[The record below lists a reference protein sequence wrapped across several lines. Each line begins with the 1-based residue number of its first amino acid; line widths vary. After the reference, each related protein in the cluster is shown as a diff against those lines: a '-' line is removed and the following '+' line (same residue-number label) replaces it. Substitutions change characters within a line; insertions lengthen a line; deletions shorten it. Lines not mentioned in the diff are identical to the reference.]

1 MSKENI
7 SGRRIAQALEE
18 RNMRAIDLADRTGIS
33 RGAIS
38 CYISGKYKAK
48 QDKLYKMSKALG
60 VNPAW
65 LMGYDVDMTDSL
77 QDDYSYLPE
86 YPINDIELS
95 KSIGLK
101 IKNARIN
108 KGLTLKELGNRIG
121 ISESTAQR
129 YEQGDIKNISIK
141 MLKEFAFVLD
151 ITPAYLMGWKEDIQE
166 ENPKGVKIPVLG
178 SVAAGVPITAISN
191 IEDYEEI
198 TEDMARQGEYFALRI
213 KGDSMSP
220 LIRDGNIVIVRK
232 QAYIDTGDVAVVLV
246 NGDEATVKEIKKTK
260 EGITL
265 IGWNPSVYTPKFYS
279 KEEIEKLP
287 VDIVGKV
294 VESRAKF

>member
-1 MSKENI
+1 
-7 SGRRIAQALEE
+7 
-18 RNMRAIDLADRTGIS
+18 
-33 RGAIS
+33 
-38 CYISGKYKAK
+38 
-48 QDKLYKMSKALG
+48 
-60 VNPAW
+60 
-65 LMGYDVDMTDSL
+65 
-77 QDDYSYLPE
+77 
-86 YPINDIELS
+86 
-95 KSIGLK
+95 
-101 IKNARIN
+101 
-108 KGLTLKELGNRIG
+108 
-121 ISESTAQR
+121 
-129 YEQGDIKNISIK
+129 
-141 MLKEFAFVLD
+141 
-151 ITPAYLMGWKEDIQE
+151 MGWEPEQPKEK
-166 ENPKGVKIPVLG
+166 PKGVKIPVLG
-178 SVAAGVPITAISN
+178 FVAAGVPITAISN

-213 KGDSMSP
+213 KGESMSP

-265 IGWNPSVYTPKFYS
+265 IGWNPSAYTPKFYS

>member
-1 MSKENI
+1 MINNI
-7 SGRRIAQALEE
+7 GARIKQARIDAGFSVEELAKKIGKNRATIYRYESGEIADLPTTILEP
-18 RNMRAIDLADRTGIS
+18 LA
-33 RGAIS
+33 
-38 CYISGKYKAK
+38 
-48 QDKLYKMSKALG
+48 KALG
-60 VNPAW
+60 
-65 LMGYDVDMTDSL
+65 T
-77 QDDYSYLPE
+77 
-86 YPINDIELS
+86 
-95 KSIGLK
+95 
-101 IKNARIN
+101 
-108 KGLTLKELGNRIG
+108 
-121 ISESTAQR
+121 
-129 YEQGDIKNISIK
+129 
-141 MLKEFAFVLD
+141 
-151 ITPAYLMGWKEDIQE
+151 TPAQLMGWEPEQPKEK
-166 ENPKGVKIPVLG
+166 PKGIKIPVLG
-178 SVAAGVPITAISN
+178 SVAAGVPITAVSD

-198 TEDMARQGEYFALRI
+198 TPEMARQGEFFALKI

>member
-1 MSKENI
+1 MEIKNI
-7 SGRRIAQALEE
+7 LKNRRLELKLTLEDVSNIVGVSPATVSRWESGDIANMRRDRIA
-18 RNMRAIDLADRTGIS
+18 
-33 RGAIS
+33 
-38 CYISGKYKAK
+38 
-48 QDKLYKMSKALG
+48 LYSKALHIS
-60 VNPAW
+60 PA
-65 LMGYDVDMTDSL
+65 V
-77 QDDYSYLPE
+77 
-86 YPINDIELS
+86 I
-95 KSIGLK
+95 
-101 IKNARIN
+101 
-108 KGLTLKELGNRIG
+108 
-121 ISESTAQR
+121 
-129 YEQGDIKNISIK
+129 
-141 MLKEFAFVLD
+141 
-151 ITPAYLMGWKEDIQE
+151 MGWDDE
-166 ENPKGVKIPVLG
+166 ETHTTPKGVKIPVLG
-178 SVAAGVPITAISN
+178 TVAASIPITAVSN

-198 TEDMARQGEYFALRI
+198 TQEMARQGEYFALKI

>member
-1 MSKENI
+1 MKLAELLKKYRIDNGLTMDDLAKSSGLSKAYISMLEKNENSRNGKPITPSIRTLKSLAKGMNITIDLLLKQMDSSENI
-7 SGRRIAQALEE
+7 TLNI
-18 RNMRAIDLADRTGIS
+18 NT
-33 RGAIS
+33 
-38 CYISGKYKAK
+38 
-48 QDKLYKMSKALG
+48 
-60 VNPAW
+60 PP
-65 LMGYDVDMTDSL
+65 
-77 QDDYSYLPE
+77 LP
-86 YPINDIELS
+86 
-95 KSIGLK
+95 
-101 IKNARIN
+101 
-108 KGLTLKELGNRIG
+108 
-121 ISESTAQR
+121 Q
-129 YEQGDIKNISIK
+129 
-141 MLKEFAFVLD
+141 
-151 ITPAYLMGWKEDIQE
+151 
-166 ENPKGVKIPVLG
+166 GVKIPVLG
-178 SVAAGVPITAISN
+178 TVAAGIPITAVSD

-198 TEDMARQGEYFALRI
+198 TQEMARQGEFFALKI

-220 LIRDGNIVIVRK
+220 LIRDENIVIVRK

>member
-1 MSKENI
+1 ME
-7 SGRRIAQALEE
+7 
-18 RNMRAIDLADRTGIS
+18 
-33 RGAIS
+33 
-38 CYISGKYKAK
+38 
-48 QDKLYKMSKALG
+48 
-60 VNPAW
+60 
-65 LMGYDVDMTDSL
+65 
-77 QDDYSYLPE
+77 
-86 YPINDIELS
+86 
-95 KSIGLK
+95 
-101 IKNARIN
+101 
-108 KGLTLKELGNRIG
+108 
-121 ISESTAQR
+121 
-129 YEQGDIKNISIK
+129 IKNI
-141 MLKEFAFVLD
+141 LKNRRLELKLTLEEVANIVGV
-151 ITPAYLMGWKEDIQE
+151 TPATISRWESGNIANMRRDRI
-166 ENPKGVKIPVLG
+166 
-178 SVAAGVPITAISN
+178 AGIPITAVSD

-198 TEDMARQGEYFALRI
+198 TQEMARQGEFFALKI

-220 LIRDGNIVIVRK
+220 IIRNGNIVIVRK

>member
-1 MSKENI
+1 MINNI
-7 SGRRIAQALEE
+7 GARIKQARINAGFSVEELAKKIGKNRATIYRYESGEIADLPTTILEP
-18 RNMRAIDLADRTGIS
+18 LA
-33 RGAIS
+33 
-38 CYISGKYKAK
+38 
-48 QDKLYKMSKALG
+48 KALG
-60 VNPAW
+60 
-65 LMGYDVDMTDSL
+65 T
-77 QDDYSYLPE
+77 
-86 YPINDIELS
+86 
-95 KSIGLK
+95 
-101 IKNARIN
+101 
-108 KGLTLKELGNRIG
+108 
-121 ISESTAQR
+121 
-129 YEQGDIKNISIK
+129 
-141 MLKEFAFVLD
+141 
-151 ITPAYLMGWKEDIQE
+151 TPAQLMGWEPEQPKEK
-166 ENPKGVKIPVLG
+166 PKGVKIPVLG
-178 SVAAGVPITAISN
+178 SVAAGVPITAVSD

-198 TEDMARQGEYFALRI
+198 TQEMARQGEFFALKI

>member
-1 MSKENI
+1 MINNI
-7 SGRRIAQALEE
+7 GARIKQARIDAGFSVEELAKKIGKNRATIYRYESGEIADLPTTILEP
-18 RNMRAIDLADRTGIS
+18 LA
-33 RGAIS
+33 
-38 CYISGKYKAK
+38 
-48 QDKLYKMSKALG
+48 KALG
-60 VNPAW
+60 
-65 LMGYDVDMTDSL
+65 T
-77 QDDYSYLPE
+77 
-86 YPINDIELS
+86 
-95 KSIGLK
+95 
-101 IKNARIN
+101 
-108 KGLTLKELGNRIG
+108 
-121 ISESTAQR
+121 
-129 YEQGDIKNISIK
+129 
-141 MLKEFAFVLD
+141 
-151 ITPAYLMGWKEDIQE
+151 TPAQLMGWEPEQPKEK
-166 ENPKGVKIPVLG
+166 PKGIKIPVLG
-178 SVAAGVPITAISN
+178 SVAAGVPITAVSD

-198 TEDMARQGEYFALRI
+198 TEDMARQGEYFALKI

-279 KEEIEKLP
+279 KEEIKKLP

>member
-1 MSKENI
+1 MINNI
-7 SGRRIAQALEE
+7 GARIKQARIDAGFSVEELAKKIGKNRATIYRYESGEIADLPTTILEP
-18 RNMRAIDLADRTGIS
+18 LA
-33 RGAIS
+33 
-38 CYISGKYKAK
+38 
-48 QDKLYKMSKALG
+48 KALG
-60 VNPAW
+60 
-65 LMGYDVDMTDSL
+65 T
-77 QDDYSYLPE
+77 
-86 YPINDIELS
+86 
-95 KSIGLK
+95 
-101 IKNARIN
+101 
-108 KGLTLKELGNRIG
+108 
-121 ISESTAQR
+121 
-129 YEQGDIKNISIK
+129 
-141 MLKEFAFVLD
+141 
-151 ITPAYLMGWKEDIQE
+151 TPAQLMGWEPEQPKEK
-166 ENPKGVKIPVLG
+166 PKGIKIPVLG
-178 SVAAGVPITAISN
+178 SVAAGVPITAVSD

-198 TEDMARQGEYFALRI
+198 TPEMARQGEYFALKI

>member
-108 KGLTLKELGNRIG
+108 KRLTLKELGNRIG

-178 SVAAGVPITAISN
+178 SVAAGVPITAVSD

-198 TEDMARQGEYFALRI
+198 TPEMAKSGEHFALRV

-220 LIRDGNIVIVRK
+220 RIDNNDIVIVRQ
-232 QAYIDTGDVAVVLV
+232 QALVNNGDVAVVLV
-246 NGDEATVKEIKKTK
+246 NGDEATVKEIKKLPD
-260 EGITL
+260 GLML
-265 IGWNPSVYTPKFYS
+265 IGWNTSVYPPKVYS
-279 KEEIEKLP
+279 KEDVEKLP
-287 VDIVGKV
+287 ISIIGKV
-294 VESRAKF
+294 VELRRKF